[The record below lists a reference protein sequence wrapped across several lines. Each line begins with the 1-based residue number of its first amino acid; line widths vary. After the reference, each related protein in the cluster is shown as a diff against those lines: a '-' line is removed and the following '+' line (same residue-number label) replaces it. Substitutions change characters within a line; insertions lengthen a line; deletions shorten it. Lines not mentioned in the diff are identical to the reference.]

1 MPGQSS
7 QVAAGWVPPSGGV
20 LRLGTLQIKPGLPV
34 NPPERGLSAH
44 RNRMLVQLLL
54 QKDGGAQ
61 TSTVPQGGGN
71 DAESP
76 LPWEGFGLRIYLKQI
91 LHRCE
96 AGGAGW
102 GSSKEEFFV
111 FK

>member
-1 MPGQSS
+1 
-7 QVAAGWVPPSGGV
+7 
-20 LRLGTLQIKPGLPV
+20 
-34 NPPERGLSAH
+34 
-44 RNRMLVQLLL
+44 MLVQLLL

-102 GSSKEEFFV
+102 GFLPKKNFSFLNEHGLSGKKMCHVGESSARCSLSRS
-111 FK
+111 